1 MSTVP
6 FGRYTDA
13 QFGVPRAM
21 VDLVENGYYAVREA
35 EHSDWVFL
43 RVSRPD
49 SGQHKDH
56 IKIQSQHGE
65 RLKLVC
71 LVLPPESSVGYSVIN
86 GQVKDLIITL
96 VVNPKMAAVQ
106 YGREV
111 GQCCR
116 CGKPLTDNRS
126 RHYGIGPECEK
137 YWPDII
143 ELVDEDEELAKLRED
158 DEEEHEPY
166 F

>member
-1 MSTVP
+1 MP
-6 FGRYTDA
+6 FGRVTEA
-13 QFGVPRAM
+13 EFGIPRAM
-21 VDLVENGYYAVREA
+21 VDLVENGYYAVRKDKD
-35 EHSDWVFL
+35 SDWVFL

-49 SGQHKDH
+49 FGQYKDCV
-56 IKIQSQHGE
+56 KVQTQHGE
-65 RLKLVC
+65 TLKLVF
-71 LVLPPESSVGYSVIN
+71 LVYPGSRGYSVMN
-86 GQVKDLIITL
+86 GQVKDLVITL

-116 CGKPLTDNRS
+116 CGKPLTDKRS

-137 YWPDII
+137 YWPEII
-143 ELVDEDEELAKLRED
+143 ELVDEQDHLEAVATETDEVEN
-158 DEEEHEPY
+158 EPY

>member
-1 MSTVP
+1 
-6 FGRYTDA
+6 
-13 QFGVPRAM
+13 M
-21 VDLVENGYYAVREA
+21 VDLVENGYYAVRRDEN
-35 EHSDWVFL
+35 SDWVFL

-49 SGQHKDH
+49 SGQYKDH

-65 RLKLVC
+65 TLKLVC
-71 LVLPPESSVGYSVIN
+71 LVLPGDKGYSALN
-86 GQVKDLIITL
+86 GQVRDLVVTL

-126 RHYGIGPECEK
+126 RRYGIGPECEK
-137 YWPDII
+137 YWPEII
-143 ELVDEDEELAKLRED
+143 ELVDEEEKLKSDDD
-158 DEEEHEPY
+158 DEEEDEPY